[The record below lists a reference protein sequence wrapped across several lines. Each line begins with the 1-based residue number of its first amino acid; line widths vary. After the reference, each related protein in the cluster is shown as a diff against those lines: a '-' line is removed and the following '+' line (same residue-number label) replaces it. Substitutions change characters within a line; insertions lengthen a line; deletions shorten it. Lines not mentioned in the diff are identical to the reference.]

1 MTEILLLGL
10 LAWGSGSQ
18 ATQIAWFPSRKRHQG
33 CSWPF
38 QMGLFCLSE
47 RCVSCSQLD
56 SSSSSISPNHRFINI
71 PLPLLLGHPGLELV
85 CARAQQ
91 GNVFPGSAVPV
102 GSFWKASH
110 WAQMP
115 GGTQGNTWGTVPC
128 TVYGL
133 KCRVLAALDFRCQ
146 GCKI

>member
-47 RCVSCSQLD
+47 RCVSWSQLD

-102 GSFWKASH
+102 GSFLSGKLPTGHRCLEGFREILGALYL
-110 WAQMP
+110 AQFM
-115 GGTQGNTWGTVPC
+115 
-128 TVYGL
+128 
-133 KCRVLAALDFRCQ
+133 A
-146 GCKI
+146 